1 MGQSVKPF
9 HEIHANELGSCSL
22 PKEMDARG
30 YLLIREVLPAED
42 VAGLLGEILEV
53 VSAAGWLLPG
63 HSPAER
69 LADASK
75 ACGDSDEEFKSVYKQ
90 VFSMESFHAFAHHP
104 RLREVLSL
112 LVGPRLL
119 IQPKLVAR
127 LVFPN
132 CERLL
137 IDAHQ
142 DHQSMAGDPE
152 SFTVWFPL
160 HDCPEE
166 LGPLQIL
173 EGSHRFGLQKSDP
186 KTGYVCRETA
196 RGEGWVGGAIHAGD
210 VLIFHSLTVHA
221 GSPNVSTQMR
231 ISMDYRFQDYG
242 RVLNPAL
249 LVFPGG
255 SANGRSWES
264 TYAGWRSEALKYYW
278 KRFPLR
284 FSPSKAELAELAQT
298 AEPEAMRARYERI
311 LSQIEEQMPG

>member
-1 MGQSVKPF
+1 MGQLLKSF
-9 HEIHANELGSCSL
+9 REIHASELEPRSMQ
-22 PKEMDARG
+22 EAMDAQG
-30 YLLIREVLPAED
+30 YLLIRGVLPAED
-42 VAGLLGEILEV
+42 VAVLLGEILEV

-63 HSPAER
+63 YRSLER
-69 LADASK
+69 VADVSK
-75 ACGDSDEEFKSVYKQ
+75 ACGDTDEEFKSVYKQ
-90 VFSMESFHAFAHHP
+90 VFSMEPFHAFAHHP

-127 LVFPN
+127 LIFPN

-152 SFTVWFPL
+152 SFTAWFPL
-160 HDCPEE
+160 HDCPVE
-166 LGPLQIL
+166 LGPLRVM

-186 KTGYVCRETA
+186 KTGFVVRETA
-196 RGEGWVGGAIHAGD
+196 LGGDWVGGAIHAGD

-221 GSPNVSTQMR
+221 SSPNVSKQMR
-231 ISMDYRFQDYG
+231 VSMDFRFQDYG

-255 SANGRSWES
+255 SANGRSWEA
-264 TYAGWRSEALKYYW
+264 TYADWQSDELKYYW

-284 FSPSKAELAELAQT
+284 FSPTKAELVELAQS
-298 AEPEAMRARYERI
+298 AEPTEMRARYARI
-311 LSQIEEQMPG
+311 LSQIEEQWPV